1 MSTYQHFASPD
12 QFNRIL
18 TEAIKLGI
26 DLKPYFP
33 EPLSY
38 GSRDWGGL
46 ITINYGEFRLLSL
59 PREGP
64 AYLTDLGEQFVP
76 VFSLIIEKLSDRI
89 SKAEFDRSIVI
100 VDDMARIMERIEE
113 IE

>member
-1 MSTYQHFASPD
+1 MLTQHFASPD

-18 TEAIKLGI
+18 NEAIKLGI

-38 GSRDWGGL
+38 YRDGFGGL
-46 ITINYGEFRLLSL
+46 ITVNYGSNRLITLS
-59 PREGP
+59 RNEH

-100 VDDMARIMERIEE
+100 VNDMTRIMERIEE